1 MYKPLAKSVLIPL
14 ELSASASAT
23 DAAIFKEMSVSGTTI
38 LIILNEEINGNSKI
52 KTVKSL
58 EELGLL
64 IKKLTKQK

>member
-23 DAAIFKEMSVSGTTI
+23 DAAVFEKMSVSGTTI
-38 LIILNEEINGNSKI
+38 LITLNEEINDII

-58 EELGLL
+58 EELGSL